1 MKYEAP
7 SVIERGSALS
17 AIQGEPKDDMPI
29 EGGPP
34 FGSTAAYEADE

>member
-17 AIQGEPKDDMPI
+17 AIQGEPKDDQNLDNQN
-29 EGGPP
+29 GTV
-34 FGSTAAYEADE
+34 SAYEADE